1 MRKLLW
7 GLSLVTTFPLS
18 ASEGLK
24 IYTYGGGEILQ
35 KIFNLVSIICGAKIA
50 DYDVAVWIA
59 VNIGLL
65 VAVVM
70 AMTKMNLSP
79 IWKQW
84 LIPVFLTVSLFTL
97 NTEKVIIHD
106 YLIRNDSKQKDYKVD
121 NVPLLLA
128 YTAHFFS
135 TLSHGMTEM
144 LEDGAHLV
152 DDGVYNWTGHIY
164 AGKSLFNTRKMKL
177 IDEVTEENFRNFCSE
192 CVFRDLGLGLYT
204 KEELGKAPNLLE
216 FLEERT
222 SKIRGVQYRQ
232 PNHSIG
238 PLDGKE
244 EPPAGTTGML
254 SCQHAISRIH
264 KHLNGELANSKEL
277 LIGSIG
283 SEYQHLLDKSEK
295 APIQKLVEQQIAID
309 TLKDYTVG
317 RYDTLAAKRAEQLQ
331 IASQKILG
339 AMGANILL
347 ASRNYFEALLYGV
360 FPLVIIVSLISL
372 GFRVLL
378 GWIQIIAWV
387 SFWPPCFVIAN
398 FILDCIW
405 EAKKGGLGFSG
416 KSYSLNM
423 SDGLFDLYNHMEG
436 IACGIFLTI
445 PLLSWG
451 LLYLSKGGASAL
463 VHWASS
469 FTGAAQSSASVAA
482 AEETTGNYSYKNV
495 GLSSQSFGNAT
506 ENQRNMS
513 PLLMGGTTS
522 TQDVQG
528 KMTTSIQGEG
538 LSIDERKSNLL
549 TDISNSEAFTNSIQS
564 HLREAESVTQ
574 GESVSL
580 SKNIAHTANAAQGL
594 NKHTSNASSLSEGW
608 DTSELSN
615 MQRQAQE
622 IYTKAEEYGKTHNM
636 DTTQVFDEA
645 LKVGAGW
652 GIGLKAGI
660 DGSLS
665 NRFAQSEGDQKSE
678 RLSDA
683 LSIYESMQHLAQTVH
698 REGGNFSAEEGFRD
712 YQDFADSFNQTESSA
727 TQLNATYSTQKSLET
742 LESNVQS
749 KDLRVSRN
757 LNNAFMGH
765 LEKSL
770 GDKELIQQTLSDP
783 LMRQREIDGFIR
795 NIAPKTTIETSNLQK
810 EYEAERGVLESN
822 QSHWQSEIETARSQK
837 TSWQEK
843 ITPHTPTTEEG
854 IFAGSYNLEKLEAI
868 KQENFGG
875 FSPQET
881 HQEQKKAEFI
891 GRFERI
897 EAKAE
902 EVKPKYYDAEGNP
915 VGGEYADQRAQFK
928 TTSEPNFL
936 LKASQHSTLC
946 KAAAAVGKFLGFPE
960 QGENPS
966 KSYDLG
972 LPGWDSLTDEQK
984 IAVIDSR
991 TSDYFP

>member
-1 MRKLLW
+1 MKKFLFV
-7 GLSLVTTFPLS
+7 LSVLFCS
-18 ASEGLK
+18 SACASEGLK
-24 IYTYGGGEILQ
+24 VYTYGGGEILQ
-35 KIFNLVSIICGAKIA
+35 KIFNLVSITCRAKIA

-65 VAVVM
+65 IAVVM

-84 LIPVFLTVSLFTL
+84 LVPVFLTVSLFTL

-128 YTAHFFS
+128 YTAHLFS
-135 TLSHGMTEM
+135 TLSYGMTEM

-152 DDGVYNWTGHIY
+152 DDGIYNWTGHIY

-204 KEELGKAPNLLE
+204 KEELGKAPHLLE

-222 SKIRGVQYRQ
+222 SNIRGVQYRQ
-232 PNHSIG
+232 PNLSIG

-244 EPPAGTTGML
+244 EPPPGTMGML

-264 KHLNGELANSKEL
+264 KHLGNELANSKEL

-295 APIQKLVEQQIAID
+295 APIQSLVEQQIAID

-339 AMGANILL
+339 AMGANLLL

-398 FILDCIW
+398 FILDSIW

-416 KSYSLNM
+416 KSYSLTM

-469 FTGAAQSSASVAA
+469 FTGAAQNSASVAA
-482 AEETTGNYSYKNV
+482 GEESTGNYSYKNV
-495 GLSSQSFGNAT
+495 GLSSQSFGNVT
-506 ENQRNMS
+506 ENQRNLS

-549 TDISNSEAFTNSIQS
+549 NDISNSEAFTNSIQS
-564 HLREAESVTQ
+564 HLRKAESVTQ
-574 GESVSL
+574 GEIVSL

-645 LKVGAGW
+645 LKVGTGW

-712 YQDFADSFNQTESSA
+712 YQDFTDSFNQTESSA
-727 TQLNATYSTQKSLET
+727 TQLNAAYSTQKSLET

-749 KDLRVSRN
+749 KDLRVSQN

-765 LEKSL
+765 LEEKF
-770 GDKELIQQTLSDP
+770 GDRQLIEQTLSNP
-783 LMRQREIDGFIR
+783 VMRQREIDGFIR
-795 NIAPKTTIETSNLQK
+795 NIVPKTSIETSNLKQ
-810 EYEAERGVLESN
+810 EYEAERGVLESSH
-822 QSHWQSEIETARSQK
+822 SHWQSEIETARSQK
-837 TSWQEK
+837 ASWQEK
-843 ITPHTPTTEEG
+843 ITSHVPSSQEG
-854 IFAGSYNLEKLEAI
+854 VFAGSQNLEKLEAV

-875 FSPQET
+875 FSPQEA
-881 HQEQKKAEFI
+881 HQEQQKGEFI

-902 EVKPKYYDAEGNP
+902 EVKPKYYDAEGIP
-915 VGGEYADQRAQFK
+915 IGGEYADQRAQFK
-928 TTSEPNFL
+928 TKSEPNFL
-936 LKASQHSTLC
+936 LKIPQHTTLWKTAA
-946 KAAAAVGKFLGFPE
+946 KAGKFLGFPE
-960 QGENPS
+960 QGVPS
-966 KSYDLG
+966 KPYDPG